1 VSGLLAA
8 LQILTRLPA
17 PLSRDDQRGDV
28 ADSVGWFPVV
38 GAGLGLALVAIDAA
52 ARLAV
57 DPVVANALLI
67 AFLAIITGAFHLDG
81 LVDSVDGLSA
91 GPDATARLAAMRMAV
106 VGAPG
111 AVAACIIL
119 LADFTALSALAGSA
133 RATALFI
140 APICGRTAILV
151 AYRLYPYGR
160 AERTLSAQ
168 LKAGAT
174 TTSAL
179 VGTAFAAAACLA
191 VAGPWGGALLLLS
204 LGVMHAIASLALS
217 RLPGLTGDLYG
228 AICEVSQLAVL
239 LAAPFVLSR

>member
-1 VSGLLAA
+1 MYGFLAA
-8 LQILTRLPA
+8 LQILTRLPS
-17 PLSRDDQRGDV
+17 PLPREDRPADV
-28 ADSVGWFPVV
+28 AASVGWFPVV

-57 DPVVANALLI
+57 EPVVANALLI

-91 GPDATARLAAMRMAV
+91 GPDAAARLATMRLAV
-106 VGAPG
+106 VGTPG
-111 AVAACIIL
+111 AIAACIIL
-119 LADFTALSALAGSA
+119 LADFTALGVLAGNV
-133 RATALFI
+133 RAMALFL
-140 APICGRTAILV
+140 APVCGRTAILA

-160 AERTLSAQ
+160 AEPTLSAQ

-179 VGTAFAAAACLA
+179 VGAAFAAAACLA
-191 VAGPWGGALLLLS
+191 VAGPWGLALLALS
-204 LGVMHAIASLALS
+204 LGVMHGVSAFALS
-217 RLPGLTGDLYG
+217 RLPGLTGDVYG

-239 LAAPFVLSR
+239 LAAPFVLRS